1 MANII
6 ITEAKLTP
14 NPVEVSK
21 QYILSVTIKDKIY
34 GLLTADGKTITAATG
49 KVIER
54 SG

>member
-1 MANII
+1 MA
-6 ITEAKLTP
+6 